1 MKGYHLMKKTV
12 AKWVVSLIV
21 VPIIISVV
29 QKRLF
34 EQIDKHL

>member
-1 MKGYHLMKKTV
+1 MKKTV
-12 AKWVVSLIV
+12 AKWVVSIIV
-21 VPIIISVV
+21 VPLIISVV

>member
-1 MKGYHLMKKTV
+1 MKKTV

-21 VPIIISVV
+21 VPLVISIL

-34 EQIDKHL
+34 EQIEKRL

>member
-1 MKGYHLMKKTV
+1 MKKTV

-21 VPIIISVV
+21 VPLVISVL

-34 EQIDKHL
+34 EQIEKRL